1 MYIIKTNHPPRV
13 VFLCPFFERKRSM
26 DTDYLTQFLTWMLG
40 ALPGDV
46 AANLVG
52 GITFVVTFCT
62 VVVRFWKEPAS
73 GTIAHKVWTVIHL
86 LASFKKAA
94 SKS

>member
-1 MYIIKTNHPPRV
+1 
-13 VFLCPFFERKRSM
+13 M

-46 AANLVG
+46 AGHIVG
-52 GITFVVTFCT
+52 VVTAVVTLCT
-62 VVVRFWKEPAS
+62 LVMRFWKEPQP
-73 GTIAHKVWTVIHL
+73 GTTSHKVWSVVHL